1 MCPKEPIEWKKISIF
16 ASIFSL
22 VFTCVLL
29 LLLLGEPYSEIFRI
43 LIASLIIMAALFW
56 GKRKKWG
63 S

>member
-1 MCPKEPIEWKKISIF
+1 MRPKEPIEWKKISIF
-16 ASIFSL
+16 AFIFSL

-29 LLLLGEPYSEIFRI
+29 LLGEPYNEIFRI

-56 GKRKKWG
+56 GKRKWG